1 MSESERLAP
10 PPSRLRLSAGLV
22 LTIVLVAFEG
32 LAVSTIMP
40 VTAIALN
47 GLWLYSWTFSG
58 FMLGALIGT
67 IAVGDYADREGPSRP
82 FAAALLIFSLGLIVC
97 GMAATMP
104 VFIAGRV
111 IEGLGTGAL
120 RSMVWLT
127 LNRGFAAGDHARM
140 GALLSSAWI
149 VPSLVGPAL
158 AGLIANLWSWRMV
171 YLALLPLVP
180 FTLWI
185 ILRPLAQ
192 VAAERRSSSSSR
204 PLGAAIQLGV
214 GAAVFLSGLQQSTVT
229 MALALIVAGSALTV
243 PALYRTLPPGTL
255 SFRRGLPAVLGLRGL
270 LTFAYFGAVAF
281 FPLALEVVRG
291 LTPTIAGV
299 VLSVGSLGWTGGSW
313 TAAWLDYRYGVGA
326 RPRILLCGTLLMAT
340 GILGA
345 ASVLWLNCPIA
356 ITFVGWTLAGLGMG
370 ISFNIDNL
378 LSIQTPTEHSAGQV
392 SSSMQLT
399 DSLGQALGAGF
410 GGGAMAVARWAALGT
425 ALGIA
430 ITFALSVAICAL
442 AMAMSPRLSVAEPAL
457 GRSASA
463 IEL

>member
-1 MSESERLAP
+1 MPESAASQP
-10 PPSRLRLSAGLV
+10 QPSRARLSAGLV

-40 VTAIALN
+40 VTAIALH
-47 GLWLYSWTFSG
+47 GLRLYSWTFSG
-58 FMLGALIGT
+58 FMLGALVGT

-82 FAAALLIFSLGLIVC
+82 FALALLVFSLGLIVC
-97 GMAATMP
+97 GFATTMP

-127 LNRGFAAGDHARM
+127 LNRGFGAGDHARM
-140 GALLSSAWI
+140 GALLSSAWV

-158 AGLIANLWSWRMV
+158 AGVIAHLWSWRAV

-180 FTLWI
+180 LTLWI

-192 VAAERRSSSSSR
+192 VAAERRASGAR
-204 PLGAAIQLGV
+204 PIGAAIQLGIGV
-214 GAAVFLSGLQQSTVT
+214 AVFLSGLEQSA
-229 MALALIVAGSALTV
+229 ALPALVLIVAGSALAL
-243 PALYRTLPPGTL
+243 PALHRTLPPGTL
-255 SFRRGLPAVLGLRGL
+255 GFRRGLPAVLGVRGL

-291 LTPTIAGV
+291 LTPTVAGV

-313 TAAWLDYRYGVGA
+313 TAAWLDYRYGAGA
-326 RPRILLCGTLLMAT
+326 RPRVLLCGTLLMAA
-340 GILGA
+340 GIVGA
-345 ASVLWLNCPIA
+345 ASVLWPGCPLA
-356 ITFVGWTLAGLGMG
+356 IIFVSWTLAGLGMG

-378 LSIQTPTEHSAGQV
+378 LSIQTPTEHSAGVV

-425 ALGIA
+425 AAGIA
-430 ITFALSVAICAL
+430 LTFALSVAICAL
-442 AMAMSPRLSVAEPAL
+442 TMWLSPRLAETPIA
-457 GRSASA
+457 GAASA
-463 IEL
+463 VEL